1 MFVLQAAKPG
11 SDTKIVFV
19 RDGKEQT
26 VTATF
31 GLPRGK
37 R

>member
-1 MFVLQAAKPG
+1 LQSGKPG
-11 SDTKIVFV
+11 TEVKITFV

-31 GLPRGK
+31 GMPRGK